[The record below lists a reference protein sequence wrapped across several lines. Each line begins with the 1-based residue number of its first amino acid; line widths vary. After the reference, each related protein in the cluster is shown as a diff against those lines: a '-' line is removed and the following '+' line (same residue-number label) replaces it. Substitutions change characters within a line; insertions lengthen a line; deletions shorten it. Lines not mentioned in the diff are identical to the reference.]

1 MTGTLASSTTRVS
14 HLAGVFT
21 LIFACFATGAEAA
34 SRVVQ
39 RAAFQAALDA
49 LRAGDRATFFAEEA
63 RIRNY
68 VLHPHLRF
76 ELAMDT
82 VSRSPWPEA
91 RAAVLRFAKAERDS
105 ELAVALVRS
114 ARRRLRDAAD
124 WQGVLDSAD
133 WPSARPMPCLE
144 LRARV
149 ALGRQTVLSDV
160 DRLRWTARHWPA
172 DCEAAFNA
180 LLAQNAVSGADLWAR
195 LATLMDRGRLDAARQ
210 FFPRLSNADDALLQ
224 LWIDG
229 HTAPA
234 AHIDNP
240 LIHANT
246 TFNRNM
252 ARHFMSRWARR
263 DPVAATRHIASL
275 IRDGRY
281 DRDTHMAMLRTVA
294 IRAAVDYHPGALKL
308 LAAIPDDSHT
318 AKTRAWWVR
327 SALRATDWSAVV
339 AGVDAMPAPQRHDGA
354 WRYWRA
360 HALIELGRGEAGRA
374 VLAELAGTRSYYGFL
389 AADRLGL
396 TYQLEQ
402 SPMPRDPDLRTAL
415 QARADVQQAR
425 EYWVLGLDA
434 WAQRTWQRLARELE
448 PAAFAEL
455 VTVTHDW
462 GWHDRA
468 LAGNARTPYSAD
480 LTLRFPF
487 AFSDS
492 VAKHAQAQR
501 LDPSWV
507 YATAR
512 RESGFRPA
520 VRSGV
525 GAVGL
530 MQLMPATARAVAAA
544 RGESGAGDLTNPG
557 RNIQLGT
564 HYLAQLRERF
574 KGSVALTTAG
584 YNAGPSRIKRWTRD
598 NWVGGGP
605 AETARWVET
614 LPIDETRNYVQAVM
628 AYATVYDWLANAHQD
643 VRLTRRLGALPTL
656 D

>member
-1 MTGTLASSTTRVS
+1 MSPAVLAAGALRLLAVCTLAVVW
-14 HLAGVFT
+14 LG
-21 LIFACFATGAEAA
+21 LGAEAA
-34 SRVVQ
+34 SRVEQ
-39 RAAFQAALDA
+39 RAAFQSALEA
-49 LRAGDRATFFAEEA
+49 LRDGDRATFFAEEA

-76 ELAMDT
+76 ALALDA
-82 VSRSPWPEA
+82 VSRAPWPDA
-91 RAAVLRFAKAERDS
+91 RAAVLRFAAAEQDS

-114 ARRRLRDAAD
+114 ARRRLRDDSD
-124 WQGVLDSAD
+124 WQSVLDSAD

-149 ALGRQTVLSDV
+149 SLGRQTALSDA
-160 DRLRWTARHWPA
+160 DRMRWSARHWPS
-172 DCEAAFNA
+172 DCEAAFDA
-180 LLAQNAVSGADLWAR
+180 LLAKNAVSGADLWAR

-229 HTAPA
+229 HSDPA
-234 AHIDNP
+234 AHIDDP

-246 TFNRNM
+246 AFNRNM

-275 IRDGRY
+275 VREGRY
-281 DRDTHMAMLRTVA
+281 DRNTYMAMLRTVA
-294 IRAAVDYHPGALKL
+294 IRAAVDYHPGALNL
-308 LAAIPDDSHT
+308 ISAIPADSHT

-327 SALRATDWSAVV
+327 SGLRAADWSAVL
-339 AGVDAMPAPQRHDGA
+339 AGVDAMPAVQQHDGA

-360 HALIELGRGEAGRA
+360 HALIELGRGDAGRA

-396 TYQLEQ
+396 AYQLDQ
-402 SPMPRDPDLRTAL
+402 ARMPRDPDIRVTL
-415 QARADVQQAR
+415 QARADVQRAR
-425 EYWVLGLDA
+425 EYWVLGLDT
-434 WAQRTWQRLARELE
+434 WAQRTWQRLARELDT
-448 PAAFAEL
+448 AAFAEL
-455 VTVTHDW
+455 VTITHDW

-487 AFSDS
+487 AYADS
-492 VAKHAQAQR
+492 VARHARAQR

-530 MQLMPATARAVAAA
+530 MQLMPATARAVASS
-544 RGESGAGDLTNPG
+544 RGESGAGDLTDPE

-574 KGSVALTTAG
+574 KGSLPQVGFSHQTLNLKDILLLVQPQFSG
-584 YNAGPSRIKRWTRD
+584 QHPSLLLFH
-598 NWVGGGP
+598 VP
-605 AETARWVET
+605 
-614 LPIDETRNYVQAVM
+614 
-628 AYATVYDWLANAHQD
+628 
-643 VRLTRRLGALPTL
+643 
-656 D
+656 